1 MSGKSPRLV
10 RLGVLVSGR
19 GSNLQAIIDAI
30 EAGTLSAEV
39 AVVLSNKQN
48 AGVLLAESDAAVMT
62 LDVAA
67 LDADTEVATGSEPHA
82 PDAQILS

>member
-1 MSGKSPRLV
+1 MLR
-10 RLGVLVSGR
+10 
-19 GSNLQAIIDAI
+19 
-30 EAGTLSAEV
+30 EAGVCAPEV
-39 AVVLSNKQN
+39 LAHEKAVK
-48 AGVLLAESDAAVMT
+48 A